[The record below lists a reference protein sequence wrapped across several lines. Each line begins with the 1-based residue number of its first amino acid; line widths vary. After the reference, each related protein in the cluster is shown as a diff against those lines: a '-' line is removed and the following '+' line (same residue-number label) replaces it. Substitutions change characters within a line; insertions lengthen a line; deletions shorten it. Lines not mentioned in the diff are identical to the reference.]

1 MIFNGSQVTAMVMQ
15 WQQTRDAVLL
25 ERILDSSK
33 SLVEAIISGYGTH
46 NREDLIQDAIA
57 KIIFSLPYYSPG
69 HGSLHNY
76 LTTVIRNSSAT
87 VYNKEARHDCDKLEL
102 SIIGNSQYVSEEDIL
117 QELIIFARIRFPSLP
132 VNLIDNIAEYI
143 YSALQY
149 EHTGKGRGIVSALV
163 IEYGISRNIAYV
175 IYNSMLIF
183 LRNKYMD
190 YCEPITQPSEFS
202 IMSDLKMLLGDT
214 EYNKVATIFS
224 SMYLKFS

>member
-25 ERILDSSK
+25 ERILDSTK

-87 VYNKEARHDCDKLEL
+87 VYNKEARHDCDELEL
-102 SIIGNSQYVSEEDIL
+102 SITGNSQYVSEEDIL
-117 QELIIFARIRFPSLP
+117 QELIVFARVRFPSLP
-132 VNLIDNIAEYI
+132 VNLIDNITEYI

-175 IYNSMLIF
+175 VYNSMLIF
-183 LRNKYMD
+183 LRTRYVD
-190 YCEPITQPSEFS
+190 FCEPITQPNEFS
-202 IMSDLKMLLGDT
+202 IMTDLRATLG
-214 EYNKVATIFS
+214 ERNYELVATIFAT
-224 SMYLKFS
+224 MYLKFP

>member
-57 KIIFSLPYYSPG
+57 KIIFSLPYYSLG

-87 VYNKEARHDCDKLEL
+87 VYNKEARHDCDELEL

-117 QELIIFARIRFPSLP
+117 QELIVFARVRFPSLP
-132 VNLIDNIAEYI
+132 VNLIDNMVEYI
-143 YSALQY
+143 SNALLY

-163 IEYGISRNIAYV
+163 TEYDISRNIAYV
-175 IYNSMLIF
+175 VYNSTLIY
-183 LRNKYMD
+183 LRRKYID
-190 YCEPITQPSEFS
+190 YCVSPSQPDEFS
-202 IMSDLKMLLGDT
+202 IMTDMKMLLG
-214 EYNKVATIFS
+214 ERNYELVATIFLN
-224 SMYLKFS
+224 MYLKFP